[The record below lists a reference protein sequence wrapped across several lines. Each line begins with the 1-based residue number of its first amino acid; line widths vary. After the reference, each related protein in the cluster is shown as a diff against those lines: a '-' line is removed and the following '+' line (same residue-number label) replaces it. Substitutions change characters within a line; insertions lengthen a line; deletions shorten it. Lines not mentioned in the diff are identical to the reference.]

1 MKKLKLLLL
10 GVLATF
16 FIACNDKSGES
27 AQTIDGVWQSVGYG
41 RVIKIEEG
49 AFKAAQVTSMSC
61 MVELSGET
69 AIFGEKLYLKE
80 DTLRLDDGIN
90 RYKFVRIDDA
100 PAICKDRDTTNYANP
115 VLNFEVVA
123 ETFADHYA
131 YFKERNIDWPATYA
145 KYRKLVNDST
155 SDPELYNILEDMLD
169 SFDDGHI
176 GIGASD
182 EIEEA
187 AATLRSAGEEWG
199 TYQEDEFKPISGMR
213 VRDSIANHYVD
224 DLKSKVYGFM
234 QWGKINPDVGYLQLN
249 QMFGFADYG
258 LDESLEI
265 EEYFQ
270 AYFEAA
276 EEDINH
282 SDNQVLA
289 MRKYMNEVLDDFADV
304 EAIIIDVRFNGG
316 GSDEVGMEV
325 LSFFNPEQ
333 KQVFSKQAWYQGNL
347 TPENKVMLHA
357 GERQSD
363 KKVYLLIS
371 PESASAT
378 EIMTLTSLEIPLVT
392 RIGSETE
399 GVFSDVFDRELPNGF
414 EIGLSNEVYLS
425 MDGVNYEGKGIP
437 ADVPMNYS
445 RNRYEFFRT
454 LLKDMNAEGD
464 AAIEHVLIK
473 HQ

>member
-1 MKKLKLLLL
+1 
-10 GVLATF
+10 
-16 FIACNDKSGES
+16 
-27 AQTIDGVWQSVGYG
+27 
-41 RVIKIEEG
+41 
-49 AFKAAQVTSMSC
+49 
-61 MVELSGET
+61 
-69 AIFGEKLYLKE
+69 
-80 DTLRLDDGIN
+80 
-90 RYKFVRIDDA
+90 
-100 PAICKDRDTTNYANP
+100 
-115 VLNFEVVA
+115 
-123 ETFADHYA
+123 
-131 YFKERNIDWPATYA
+131 
-145 KYRKLVNDST
+145 
-155 SDPELYNILEDMLD
+155 
-169 SFDDGHI
+169 
-176 GIGASD
+176 
-182 EIEEA
+182 
-187 AATLRSAGEEWG
+187 
-199 TYQEDEFKPISGMR
+199 
-213 VRDSIANHYVD
+213 
-224 DLKSKVYGFM
+224 M

-437 ADVPMNYS
+437 ADLPMNYS

-464 AAIEHVLIK
+464 AAIDHVLIK